1 MRSRQA
7 SGTAKPASARLS
19 ASMIWLSVDF
29 LNARTLKKTGKEALV
44 KTSGIAIVS
53 SDLTKANKL
62 FLMGVI

>member
-1 MRSRQA
+1 
-7 SGTAKPASARLS
+7 
-19 ASMIWLSVDF
+19 MIWLSVDF